1 MKILHKILSHLTG
14 YLLTITKRGVRK
26 KIMNF
31 HMHAVILTRNR
42 YKFNHHLRL
51 MPHDSFFILTSSMTS
66 FIDIFKL
73 PKVQTIHILDAKSV
87 M

>member
-1 MKILHKILSHLTG
+1 
-14 YLLTITKRGVRK
+14 
-26 KIMNF
+26 
-31 HMHAVILTRNR
+31 MHAVILTRNR

-87 M
+87 MWNYADNIDNMDTVTTSVICSTGTNNN